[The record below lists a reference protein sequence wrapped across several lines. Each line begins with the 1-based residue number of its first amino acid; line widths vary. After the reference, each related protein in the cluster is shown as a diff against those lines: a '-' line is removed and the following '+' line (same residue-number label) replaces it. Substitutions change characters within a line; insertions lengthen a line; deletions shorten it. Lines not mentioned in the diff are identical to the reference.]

1 MITGTDIQPTLIA
14 MMNAISHKN
23 NMNDSEY
30 RYLLG
35 AEILIEYI
43 YDWAGGKRTDQDL
56 LDMIQ
61 ITVTN
66 TQLEVNKIEAIL

>member
-23 NMNDSEY
+23 SMNDSEY

>member
-23 NMNDSEY
+23 SMNDSEY

-43 YDWAGGKRTDQDL
+43 YDWAGGKGTDQDL

>member
-23 NMNDSEY
+23 SINDSEY

>member
-23 NMNDSEY
+23 SMNDSEY
-30 RYLLG
+30 RLLLG

>member
-1 MITGTDIQPTLIA
+1 MNEHLKPTLIG

-23 NMNDSEY
+23 TINDPEY

-35 AEILIEYI
+35 AEILMEYI

-56 LDMIQ
+56 LDLIE
-61 ITVTN
+61 ITVSG
-66 TQLEVNKIEAIL
+66 TQSYIDKKALEGQP